1 MQMPRNEIAV
11 LERAYPPF
19 RQSIPDA
26 YQELTD
32 EQAVEKIGPVRERL
46 GRSLLILGHHYQRD
60 EVIQFADHRGDSY
73 GLAKKAAADRE
84 AKWIVFCGVHFMAES
99 ADILTADDQTVILP
113 DLQAGCSMADMADID
128 QVEEAWER
136 IASIVPEEEVMPVT
150 YMNSAAALK
159 AFCGR
164 KGGAVCTSSNAS
176 GLFDWAFASRPRLFF
191 FPDQHLGRNVGV
203 ARGIRLDEMALYD
216 PHAPLGGLSRE
227 DILRARVIL
236 WKGHCQVHGRF
247 APEQVDYFR
256 ERFPEVKVIVHPECT
271 LEVVR
276 KADYVG
282 STGYIIK
289 TIREAPS
296 GTKWAVGTE
305 IHLVNR
311 LRQENP
317 DKMVVSLVPGVC
329 LCSTMNRI
337 DPQHLLW
344 VIESLEAGQ
353 VVNDIIVPEPIAGEA
368 RLALDRMLQI
378 S

>member
-1 MQMPRNEIAV
+1 M
-11 LERAYPPF
+11 
-19 RQSIPDA
+19 
-26 YQELTD
+26 
-32 EQAVEKIGPVRERL
+32 
-46 GRSLLILGHHYQRD
+46 
-60 EVIQFADHRGDSY
+60 
-73 GLAKKAAADRE
+73 
-84 AKWIVFCGVHFMAES
+84 
-99 ADILTADDQTVILP
+99 
-113 DLQAGCSMADMADID
+113 
-128 QVEEAWER
+128 
-136 IASIVPEEEVMPVT
+136 
-150 YMNSAAALK
+150 
-159 AFCGR
+159 
-164 KGGAVCTSSNAS
+164 
-176 GLFDWAFASRPRLFF
+176 
-191 FPDQHLGRNVGV
+191 
-203 ARGIRLDEMALYD
+203 
-216 PHAPLGGLSRE
+216 
-227 DILRARVIL
+227 
-236 WKGHCQVHGRF
+236 
-247 APEQVDYFR
+247 DYFR
-256 ERFPEVKVIVHPECT
+256 ERFPDVKVIVHPECT

-276 KADYVG
+276 KADHVG

-344 VIESLEAGQ
+344 VIERLEAGQ

>member
-1 MQMPRNEIAV
+1 
-11 LERAYPPF
+11 
-19 RQSIPDA
+19 
-26 YQELTD
+26 
-32 EQAVEKIGPVRERL
+32 
-46 GRSLLILGHHYQRD
+46 ILGHHYQRD
-60 EVIQFADHRGDSY
+60 EVIQFADHTGDSY

-84 AKWIVFCGVHFMAES
+84 AKTIVFCGVHFMAES
-99 ADILTADDQTVILP
+99 ADILASAEQRVILP
-113 DLQAGCSMADMADID
+113 DLEAGCSMADMAEID

-136 IASIVPEEEVMPVT
+136 ITSIVPEGEVMPVT
-150 YMNSAAALK
+150 YMNSTAALK
-159 AFCGR
+159 AFCGT

-176 GLFDWAFASRPRLFF
+176 GLFDWALARRPRLFF

-203 ARGIRLDEMALYD
+203 SKGISVDDMPLYD
-216 PHAPLGGLSRE
+216 PHAPLGGLTRE
-227 DILRARVIL
+227 EIVRAKVIL

-247 APEQVDYFR
+247 TAGQVDYFR
-256 ERFPEVKVIVHPECT
+256 AKFPGINVIVHPECT
-271 LEVVR
+271 LDVVR

-282 STGYIIK
+282 STSYIIK
-289 TIREAPS
+289 TIREAS
-296 GTKWAVGTE
+296 AGTRWVVGTE

-317 DKMVVSLVPGVC
+317 DKLVTALVPGVC

-344 VIESLEAGQ
+344 VLESLERGK
-353 VVNDIIVPEPIAGEA
+353 VVNEIVVPETVAREA